1 MIKALKKQNSNGYT
15 IICNIQNIDN
25 SYLSKP
31 FGEQLDTL
39 SAINNFKDTAK
50 TIYFSIKRKALLP
63 QLKRFIKDTKEYK
76 GLTITDIYCAY
87 ADTNFCKDDSV
98 EVFYRA
104 I

>member
-1 MIKALKKQNSNGYT
+1 MKLKKQNSNGYT

-25 SYLSKP
+25 NYLSKP
-31 FGEQLDTL
+31 FGQQLDTL
-39 SAINNFKDTAK
+39 QAINKFKDTAN

-63 QLKRFIKDTKEYK
+63 QLKTFIKDIKELN
-76 GLTITDIYCAY
+76 GLIVTDIYCGY

-98 EVFYRA
+98 EVFYKA